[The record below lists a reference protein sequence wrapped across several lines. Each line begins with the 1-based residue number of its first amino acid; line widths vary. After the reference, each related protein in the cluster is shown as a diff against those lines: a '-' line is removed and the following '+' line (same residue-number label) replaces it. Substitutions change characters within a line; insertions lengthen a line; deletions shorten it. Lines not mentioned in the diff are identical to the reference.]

1 MRKIFLVLMSV
12 MMILLA
18 GCGEEEKVAAPE
30 PSKAVDPSSQK
41 SLVAYFSCTGTSKK
55 LAEYSAEVLNADLYE
70 IKPEIPYSETDLN
83 WRDETTRATVEQR
96 DEKVRPALAD
106 KNANI
111 ADYQNI
117 VIVFPIWWGN
127 APRIIDT
134 FVESYDF
141 SGKTIIPICTSSS
154 SEIGTSAEYLQT
166 LTSKSATWKHGKSF
180 YKKFSKDDVKNYF
193 DNL

>member
-30 PSKAVDPSSQK
+30 PSKAVDTSSQK
-41 SLVAYFSCTGTSKK
+41 FLVAYFSCTGTSKK

-117 VIVFPIWWGN
+117 VLVFPIWWGN

-141 SGKTIIPICTSSS
+141 SGKTVIPICTSSS